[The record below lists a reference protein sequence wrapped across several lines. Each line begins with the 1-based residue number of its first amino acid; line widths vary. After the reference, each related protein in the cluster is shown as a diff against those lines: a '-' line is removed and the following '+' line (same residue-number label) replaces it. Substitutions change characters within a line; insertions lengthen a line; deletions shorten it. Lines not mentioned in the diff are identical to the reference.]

1 MPLRYLAGS
10 YLARLAEEGVAV
22 AVALLAV
29 QRTGDVGVAAVLMAA
44 WLMPHIVAA
53 PLVGAMAARFVHPVR
68 FYATALI
75 VFAVAVSG
83 LTAAVGNIPLWVNV
97 VVASVG
103 GACGPVVAGGLSSLV
118 AELVREDGRDR
129 GYALDAA
136 VYNAAAVTGPAV
148 AAGVAVVFPAQ
159 AAGYLLAVS
168 AALGGVLIAGLPAES
183 KSPSGGPLLS
193 ALSVGFT
200 AMWRR
205 RVLRAVT
212 VATGVAYL
220 GVGGLTLVAVTMA
233 DRWDDPTLGGA
244 LATCFA
250 AGAVTG
256 ALVVARLRPPW
267 SAERLAMVSLAVT
280 GIGLLLAAW
289 TPWFWFT
296 AVMFVMAGFGDGP
309 LLSATFQVRAA
320 HTTREDRAQV
330 FTTGAA
336 VKISAAALGAALVGS
351 VPVSAGIFLT
361 WIAVL
366 QFGAAGLLWLM
377 MPRWSR
383 RGIAAD
389 PAFAQGAPDAGCET

>member
-1 MPLRYLAGS
+1 M
-10 YLARLAEEGVAV
+10 
-22 AVALLAV
+22 
-29 QRTGDVGVAAVLMAA
+29 
-44 WLMPHIVAA
+44 
-53 PLVGAMAARFVHPVR
+53 
-68 FYATALI
+68 
-75 VFAVAVSG
+75 
-83 LTAAVGNIPLWVNV
+83 
-97 VVASVG
+97 
-103 GACGPVVAGGLSSLV
+103 
-118 AELVREDGRDR
+118 
-129 GYALDAA
+129 
-136 VYNAAAVTGPAV
+136 

-168 AALGGVLIAGLPAES
+168 AALGGALLAGLPAES

-233 DRWDDPTLGGA
+233 DRWDDPALGVRWRPVSRRSCYRGSRGGSA
-244 LATCFA
+244 QA
-250 AGAVTG
+250 AVVSRTTG
-256 ALVVARLRPPW
+256 NGESCRHR
-267 SAERLAMVSLAVT
+267 
-280 GIGLLLAAW
+280 IGLLLAAW

-296 AVMFVMAGFGDGP
+296 AMMFVMAGFGDGP
-309 LLSATFQVRAA
+309 LLSATFHVRAA
-320 HTTREDRAQV
+320 QTTREDRAQV

-336 VKISAAALGAALVGS
+336 VKISAAALGAALVGA

-377 MPRWSR
+377 LPRWSR

-389 PAFAQGAPDAGCET
+389 PAFGKGAPGAGRET